1 MERPRKK
8 TLAWAEARHQ
18 MNETLRRQA
27 EARFGK
33 EFLGK
38 VILENLED
46 SLAAWLEP
54 FLSGRRRPEDTV
66 RGDYNGARARGE
78 AVYGMLARRVEK
90 PALLIGSDIGA
101 MAASLEFER
110 VHELEPWRLKLAR
123 EAFPACNFRPD
134 DFVEQPDAG
143 HYKTIV
149 ALRYLQGLKRLD
161 TYGRFR
167 AFFPAMARQLQAGGK
182 LLLADELAYQD
193 DVVAQLAAL
202 DFEILEI
209 ETLADGVGVF
219 IEAQRGE

>member
-1 MERPRKK
+1 MERSRKK

-66 RGDYNGARARGE
+66 RGDFNGARARGE
-78 AVYGMLARRVEK
+78 AVFSMLSRKLAK
-90 PALLIGSDIGA
+90 PALLIGSDVGA
-101 MAASLEFER
+101 MAASLELECA
-110 VHELEPWRLKLAR
+110 HELEPWRLKLAR

-134 DFVEQPDAG
+134 DFAEQPDSARF
-143 HYKTIV
+143 KTIV
-149 ALRYLQGLKRLD
+149 ALRYLQGLKRLE

-167 AFFPAMARQLQAGGK
+167 TFFPAVARQLQPGGK
-182 LLLADELAYQD
+182 LLLADGLAYQD
-193 DVVAQLAAL
+193 DIVAQLAAL

-209 ETLADGVGVF
+209 ESLADGVGVF
-219 IEAQRGE
+219 IEAQRGD